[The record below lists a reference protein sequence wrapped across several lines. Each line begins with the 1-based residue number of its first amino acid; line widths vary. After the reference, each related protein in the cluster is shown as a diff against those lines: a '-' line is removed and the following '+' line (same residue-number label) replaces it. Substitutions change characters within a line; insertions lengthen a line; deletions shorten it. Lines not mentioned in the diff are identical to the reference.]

1 MTLLCAIDG
10 TTDTPEVR
18 FHANPACGLYH
29 WLRAASTRGQQ
40 SEGDGFAQAF
50 DLVRQ
55 SFEQRGVRGMV
66 EPWESAIA
74 KSKSHG
80 EALAAFER
88 AYRQTGS
95 DMAEAMRS
103 AEPAFMVTVW
113 PGHLAAIAREVD
125 ALRQRF
131 APVFP
136 ELAREHEALLDLDW
150 PFAIDVHLVGDM
162 AGFEG
167 AYSHPLTIDLSQHNG
182 LTLFETILHEA
193 THVADVNGT
202 MRGQPSLG
210 DRLIASLAGREAV
223 ASRRVRCLARGD
235 LRIEC
240 GTNPVALW
248 WRVSRLRRRTW
259 VVSPVRGARNSG
271 AMEHVRGEPGRSAVV
286 RGDPW

>member
-1 MTLLCAIDG
+1 
-10 TTDTPEVR
+10 
-18 FHANPACGLYH
+18 
-29 WLRAASTRGQQ
+29 
-40 SEGDGFAQAF
+40 
-50 DLVRQ
+50 
-55 SFEQRGVRGMV
+55 MV

-210 DRLIASLAGREAV
+210 DRLIASLAGK
-223 ASRRVRCLARGD
+223 
-235 LRIEC
+235 
-240 GTNPVALW
+240 
-248 WRVSRLRRRTW
+248 RLRRGGFDVWHAVIFASSAARIR
-259 VVSPVRGARNSG
+259 SHFGGGYPDYAAERGLYRLFGVPGIAELWNTFEVNRDEARLFE
-271 AMEHVRGEPGRSAVV
+271 AIRGEV
-286 RGDPW
+286 REYR